1 MKLIKSITRTN
12 ADIVKCHN
20 TSEPMRRHRNETL
33 TLYGFCI
40 FDKEDNSPMITSII
54 TNKGSFASNSQ
65 SIKDSCLTL
74 LNFMKEEEI
83 KKGIEIKIATKESRN
98 RREYLVI
105 DLV

>member
-20 TSEPMRRHRNETL
+20 TSEPIRRHRNEEL
-33 TLYGFCI
+33 ILYGFCI
-40 FDKEDNSPMITSII
+40 FDKEDNTPLITCII
-54 TNKGSFASNSQ
+54 TNKGTFASNSQ

-74 LNFMKEEEI
+74 LEFMEEDEI
-83 KKGIEIKIATKESRN
+83 KKGIQIKITAKESRN

-105 DLV
+105 DLL